1 MTTIYII
8 GFILLIGVLFVGW
21 GIFGWIL
28 RGIGAVFELLFEG
41 GESGCGCLL
50 QAIFWPIFIFF
61 VLGAALVLI

>member
-1 MTTIYII
+1 MTIIYIL

-61 VLGAALVLI
+61 VLGAAMVLL